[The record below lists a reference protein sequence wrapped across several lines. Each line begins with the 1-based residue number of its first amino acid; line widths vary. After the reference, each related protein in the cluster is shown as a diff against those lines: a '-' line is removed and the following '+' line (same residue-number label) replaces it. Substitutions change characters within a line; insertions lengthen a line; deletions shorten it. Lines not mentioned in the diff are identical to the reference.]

1 MASDS
6 AFRLQVATQERV
18 VFDESVMS
26 VVAPGVEGYFG
37 ILRGRAPLIAELGVG
52 VMKITLADG
61 EVQWMALSGGIL
73 ECSRNEVIVL
83 ADVAERSDE
92 IDVER
97 ARAAAERARRRL
109 FEQEHRETVDVER
122 ARAALA
128 RALNRLKAAQGDSES

>member
-1 MASDS
+1 MDTDN

-18 VFDESVMS
+18 VFDESVVS

-61 EVQWMALSGGIL
+61 KVQQMALSGGIL

-97 ARAAAERARRRL
+97 AQAAAERARRRL
-109 FEQEHRETVDVER
+109 SKQERREGIDAER

-128 RALNRLKAAQGDSES
+128 RALNRLKAAQDGSEN